1 MKGRVITLPL
11 AGRTLG
17 PPDGSFL
24 LAEWTADAGGEEPPR
39 AIAPLHVHF
48 EDDEAWY
55 VLEGALRFRIGDEEV
70 DAGAGAAVFAPRGV
84 AHTYW
89 NAAPEPARYLIV
101 MTPNVYALIE
111 ELHATGVLDAVGTR
125 RVFEKHASELLE

>member
-1 MKGRVITLPL
+1 MSTLPL

-24 LAEWTADAGGEEPPR
+24 LAEWTAEPGGGDPPR
-39 AIAPLHVHF
+39 TIAPLHVHF

-55 VLEGALRFRIGDEEV
+55 VLGGTLRFRLGDEEV
-70 DAGAGAAVFAPRGV
+70 EAGPGAAVFAPRGV

-89 NAAPEPARYLIV
+89 NPSPEPARYLLV
-101 MTPNVYALIE
+101 MTPNIFALIE
-111 ELHATGVLDAVGTR
+111 ELHATGVLDTVGMR
-125 RVFEKHASELLE
+125 RVFENHASELLE